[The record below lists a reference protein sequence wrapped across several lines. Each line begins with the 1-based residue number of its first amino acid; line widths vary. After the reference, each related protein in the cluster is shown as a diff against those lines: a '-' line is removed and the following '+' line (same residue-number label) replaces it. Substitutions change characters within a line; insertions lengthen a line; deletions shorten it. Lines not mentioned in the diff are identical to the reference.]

1 VTKQDKPQKQE
12 SSNKID
18 PAYGQWIKDTAVI
31 RMPLEE
37 FKKIWLE
44 EDDAEA
50 NDGKK

>member
-1 VTKQDKPQKQE
+1 MTKKKPEPKP
-12 SSNKID
+12 SHKID
-18 PAYGQWIKDTAVI
+18 QAYGKWIKDTAVI
-31 RMPLEE
+31 RMSLEE